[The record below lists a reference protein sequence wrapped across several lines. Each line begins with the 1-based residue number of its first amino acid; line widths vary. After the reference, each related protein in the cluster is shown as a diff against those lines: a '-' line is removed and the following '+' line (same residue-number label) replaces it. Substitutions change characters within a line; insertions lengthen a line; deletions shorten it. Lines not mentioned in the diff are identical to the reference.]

1 MRILHKK
8 LIPLTLFVAFNPA
21 VACKKPV
28 ESEILT
34 EEQKEF
40 KAIEDTGNL
49 IDEGLTQ
56 LLADDQLSSPDAA
69 GADAMGLT
77 RAPARANPFAKLVQ
91 NVQTQW
97 QTIRKNPCSVWKP
110 LLRSAN
116 GGLLRPYFFVGGS
129 AEAGAGLHGVVG
141 RDFVWDFYNLQFAS
155 FTYKSLEVVLGSGT
169 VGAGVNSYLGL
180 AFGVRNDV
188 DQAWSGRFAA
198 SGASGSLPVLSDYLS
213 AHANYFTSVGNSG
226 KPDLSLLG
234 ASVGLSLAL
243 SVPTTVP
250 GAIQISQGD
259 WSADPQA
266 NKLLAGKLSAA
277 RIPHALAGRETCNG
291 KCIRF
296 DNKSGGK
303 GYTGRMVNLIRSFPA
318 IMNAD
323 PTGSFSP
330 QMDKIMLLALAV
342 GAYRDSLNATYLC
355 RK

>member
-1 MRILHKK
+1 MRIFHKK
-8 LIPLTLFVAFNPA
+8 LIPLTLFLAVNPA
-21 VACKKPV
+21 VGCKKPV

-34 EEQKEF
+34 EEQKES

-77 RAPARANPFAKLVQ
+77 RAPARTNPFAKLVQ
-91 NVQTQW
+91 NVQSQW
-97 QTIRKNPCSVWKP
+97 QTIRKNPCSIWKP

-129 AEAGAGLHGVVG
+129 AEAGAGLHAVVG

-155 FTYKSLEVVLGSGT
+155 YNYKSLEVVLGSGT

-188 DQAWSGRFAA
+188 DQAWSGRFAT
-198 SGASGSLPVLSDYLS
+198 SGASGSLPVLADYLS
-213 AHANYFTSVGNSG
+213 VHAHYFTAVGNSG

-250 GAIQISQGD
+250 GSIQISQGD

-266 NKLLAGKLSAA
+266 NKLVAGKLSAA
-277 RIPHALAGRETCNG
+277 RIPHALTGRETCNG

-296 DNKSGGK
+296 DNKSGGN